1 MQEPPGLNP
10 KWFEKKVD
18 YSWRN
23 KKHNVRKQGSE
34 TFPRIGR
41 RETGH

>member
-18 YSWRN
+18 YSLRN
-23 KKHNVRKQGSE
+23 KNITSESKVQKH
-34 TFPRIGR
+34 F
-41 RETGH
+41 H